1 MFPLVVTVLI
11 VLVFLVSFPLSQ
23 DRCHWL
29 IIVGIC
35 ISVTKFDVN
44 DGLNLSIP
52 LTSDH
57 NVSPR
62 LFFLVITLSDLL
74 LSAGVALMD

>member
-1 MFPLVVTVLI
+1 MAVITVIIIFDCFPLI
-11 VLVFLVSFPLSQ
+11 Q
-23 DRCHWL
+23 ERRYW
-29 IIVGIC
+29 IIFVGTC